1 MLKNGLLFLLLL
13 GLSGC
18 MPELRQVEQKAEQ
31 KAERFPDFLAIFA
44 EQGDTFESLAAKH
57 LNNPRKGWII
67 AEFNRLDRLVEGQPV
82 VIPLGPYR
90 KGGLYSE
97 GYQTVPVLTYH
108 NFSRTETNAMTV
120 LESAFEAQMAYLK
133 QHGYRVIT
141 LDELYDFIEYKN
153 PIPPQ
158 AVLITVDDG
167 WRPFYDIAFPI
178 LKKYRYPATLF
189 VYTDLITGTEKTL
202 NWRHIKEM
210 AEEGIEIECHTQS
223 HRYLDRMVNGES
235 FQQYVASVQSELNSC
250 PRILEQKLGVKA
262 KYLAYPF
269 GATNLLVSAM
279 TEKYNYSAAFT
290 VDRGSNPFY
299 SNPYQLKRSMIYG
312 SYDLNA
318 FVRNLK
324 TIETL
329 SWQ

>member
-1 MLKNGLLFLLLL
+1 MLKIGLLFLLLL
-13 GLSGC
+13 GLFGC
-18 MPELRQVEQKAEQ
+18 MGELQPKNQKVG
-31 KAERFPDFLAIFA
+31 RFPDFLAVFA
-44 EQGDTFESLAAKH
+44 ERGDTFESLAAKH

-90 KGGLYSE
+90 NGGLYPE
-97 GYQTVPVLTYH
+97 GYQVVPVLTYH
-108 NFSRTETNAMTV
+108 NFSKTEKDAMTV
-120 LESAFEAQMAYLK
+120 MASAFETQMAYLK
-133 QHGYRVIT
+133 EHGYRVIT

-158 AVLITVDDG
+158 SVLITVDDG

-178 LKKYRYPATLF
+178 LKKYQYPATLF
-189 VYTDLITGTEKTL
+189 VYTDLITGTGKTL
-202 NWRHIKEM
+202 NWRQIKEM

-223 HRYLDRMVNGES
+223 HRYLDRRVNGES
-235 FQQYVASVQSELNSC
+235 FQQYVASVQVELNSC
-250 PRILEQKLGVKA
+250 PRTLEQKLGVKA
-262 KYLAYPF
+262 KYLAYPY
-269 GATNLLVSAM
+269 GATNQLVSAL
-279 TEKYNYSAAFT
+279 TEKYSYSAAFT

-299 SNPYQLKRSMIYG
+299 ANPYQLKRAMIYG
-312 SYDLNA
+312 SYDLND

-324 TIETL
+324 TIEKL